1 MVSKF
6 YLLSFIQTFDKLN
19 DDFNYIFL
27 IATTLAVIIATFVLS
42 SLAKDSKVF
51 KLMHKWKKCKIEII
65 ILKPHKYHTYIYT

>member
-1 MVSKF
+1 MIAYGGDLFVTPISPER
-6 YLLSFIQTFDKLN
+6 TFDKLN

-51 KLMHKWKKCKIEII
+51 KLMHK
-65 ILKPHKYHTYIYT
+65 